1 MDSGLVPVFVA
12 ILAVV
17 AFMQAIFI
25 VGLAMAMRIANARMA
40 ALQAT
45 LDREIAKPIA
55 DLTRMADMAV
65 RVSEQTLMHA
75 HRMGG
80 AVEEASAKIE
90 SVMGDVTRRLQ
101 AAGGDVEDPVDD
113 AVEGVYED
121 VIEPARDHLSGVAAL
136 FRGVQRAVEVWR
148 RTAPPDDYYRR

>member
-1 MDSGLVPVFVA
+1 MDNGLVPVFVG

-25 VGLAMAMRIANARMA
+25 VGLALAMRIANARMA

-45 LDREIAKPIA
+45 LDREIAKPVA

-75 HRMGG
+75 QRMGN

-90 SVMGDVTRRLQ
+90 AVMGDVTRRLQ
-101 AAGGDVEDPVDD
+101 AAGGDIEDPVEEAAD
-113 AVEGVYED
+113 EVYED
-121 VIEPARDHLSGVAAL
+121 VIEPARDHISGVAAL

-148 RTAPPDDYYRR
+148 RTSPPEDRFRR